1 MMIRTR
7 TRFAVAVV
15 ATVALFGVPGTGLAD
30 CVDGVRDATPAEL
43 GFAARAEAALAAAL
57 PAPIANS
64 ERRGAPYEF
73 SRQPRLSF
81 CRGEGEGA
89 FSSSASSGYLY
100 KFPKA
105 EADRMY
111 AERKSLEKQVEEL
124 EKLPPEKEGQH
135 KQLLAQMRTAYD
147 AAPRRSRKDPPF
159 TPEQQAQADRA
170 NAEGRK
176 LEEAANKF
184 VADHKASVKS
194 QADLLRAQAKRL
206 ETFPQE
212 LTVRLAMNVERFP
225 EAGPTTATFGV
236 ASARR
241 SEGLRVHNV
250 MVLVEGPEGP
260 ARQAL
265 FDAVDKDYVR
275 GLVGQPL
282 PDVAASKARAERA
295 P

>member
-7 TRFAVAVV
+7 TRVAVAVV
-15 ATVALFGVPGTGLAD
+15 AAMALCGVPGVGLAD

-57 PAPIANS
+57 PAPVANS
-64 ERRGAPYEF
+64 ERRGAPYDF

-81 CRGEGEGA
+81 CRGAGEGA
-89 FSSSASSGYLY
+89 FSSSASGGYLY
-100 KFPKA
+100 N
-105 EADRMY
+105 RMY
-111 AERKSLEKQVEEL
+111 VERKSLEKQIEEL

-159 TPEQQAQADRA
+159 TAEQQAQADRA

-184 VADHKASVKS
+184 VADHKASVKP

-212 LTVRLAMNVERFP
+212 ITVRLAMNVERFP

-250 MVLVEGPEGP
+250 IVLVEGPEGP

-282 PDVAASKARAERA
+282 PDVAASKARVERA

>member
-1 MMIRTR
+1 MIRTR
-7 TRFAVAVV
+7 TCIAVAMI
-15 ATVALFGVPGTGLAD
+15 ATVGAFGLSGVASAD

-43 GFAARAEAALAAAL
+43 GFAVRAEAALAAAL
-57 PAPIANS
+57 PAPVANS
-64 ERRGAPYEF
+64 ERRGAPYDF

-81 CRGEGEGA
+81 CSGTGEGA
-89 FSSSASSGYLY
+89 FSSNVSGGYLY

-111 AERKSLEKQVEEL
+111 AERKSLEKQIEEL

-135 KQLLAQMRTAYD
+135 KQLLAQMRTVYD
-147 AAPRRSRKDPPF
+147 GAPRRSRKDPPF
-159 TPEQQAQADRA
+159 TAEQQAQADRA

-184 VADHKASVKS
+184 VADHKAGVKPQS
-194 QADLLRAQAKRL
+194 DPLRARAKRL

-212 LTVRLAMNVERFP
+212 ITVRLGMNVERFP
-225 EAGPTTATFGV
+225 EASPTTATFGV

-250 MVLVEGPEGP
+250 ILLVEGPEGP

-282 PDVAASKARAERA
+282 PDVAASKARAERV